1 MPDKNNTLPDDFL
14 SEGFYGRGRKIFT
27 EGPRSSTVPNPQ
39 MSPEGYD
46 RMRQDAGLENVSL
59 PYDQEMLNEMAYQS
73 QSWGYNLAAGVGRT
87 AAKAFTEILATPGY
101 IAAGVQGVTGNG
113 WDNAWLEKTR
123 DLDQYFKNQM
133 PIYTSRA
140 IDEGGIINKLTDTA
154 WWGTT
159 GADGLGFMVAM
170 MAPGKLLSAMGMGRA
185 LARGVGGVG
194 RGLEAITGT
203 TTAAEMLE
211 AGTRLSTNGF
221 GRFTR
226 ALRTVGESQKAV
238 NMAESGLN
246 LFVNTMAEASAEANG
261 TYLNLTKELVAK
273 GYSKEKAEELAGNAA
288 SSVFGVNLAILAA
301 SNFVL
306 EKYLLKGFDTQ
317 ANISRR
323 LGGMKMFD
331 DIADNVTARTA
342 AQGVREGAEQ
352 VAKEGVEQAAEGVQ
366 RAAGEAVETAV
377 EGMAPEA
384 AQRATAETLAEGVT
398 EAAGKRIS
406 SKGPAPMGFKE
417 QIGHYAKSVVTGFS
431 TESIQEGM
439 QTSAEQL
446 FSQMAEE
453 GDLSQPWNIPGNM
466 LDVVQKLVQNVGEF
480 ESTQQSREF
489 YEAAVLGGVLGG
501 GPGIYGTRKGIQEE
515 EEMLFGNEAVKPR
528 EKTFGSTRIAKALDA
543 ITGREEKAPSKG
555 MIKYFK
561 EMVQN
566 NSIPYSEFLQK
577 DENGNFITD
586 ENANYVIDQEK
597 VKAIAGASEEH
608 TKQISMLAMA
618 EAVLTDKKQKNK
630 ITVEEEAVLDGIK
643 NRRESMMLSPYINYN
658 GGVEIFKQHVD
669 EIVNRMYEEN
679 PSVDAATLA
688 KERLRLV
695 DKVER
700 LTKQREVIDN
710 TQRRTTEFLLEE
722 PGTQDQKMMFGYN
735 LLADKKFVGSQMDF
749 YDNALKEID
758 QEIFML
764 EEEKKK
770 AERDNVDFSPLKET
784 ELEQKKEKRDSMKE
798 LYNESVNNYNDLFN
812 IEKQKKEYADFLNDK
827 GKYKQSEE
835 ERMREEI
842 KDPEYINKLFKK
854 KGVDYNEDFDEIHID
869 FNGTTLLLTRKD
881 GKLLL
886 TNEARTAYFEYRLRD
901 EADPSKGYAV
911 FSVPITEQNKDIAE
925 TTQETIDYLLKRDP
939 EMYIISDKE
948 ESATKKKE
956 RIDAEF
962 QGMRREMIQQLD
974 EKIEEE
980 LKKAEELEAGLNET
994 IALLEDVETKKKE
1007 LQEESEKKINNLK
1020 ENITRIAKE
1029 LKSKRKPE
1037 TKQKLQEQLDALNV
1051 QLKEAEA
1058 FAKEEEKKADKQ
1070 IKEISALRNKIKN
1083 AISKDR
1089 PGEMAEFFRKYK
1101 EKIENIINKY
1111 EMEAADQISAAEMEF
1126 LNQIVLESLQI
1137 DPQDTIRIKTI
1148 EELLKKEISKNT
1160 EFKKVIEEEYKGV
1173 FEEADKALNE
1183 TIETL
1188 EKRKQ
1193 SIYRFSEAL
1202 TKVKRQIEDIEE
1214 QIKNLESDIIP
1225 LTPEEEAKI
1234 KELQKQKEDRLLKS
1248 ERFQKKISELAQDT
1262 LDLMDRIDM
1271 IIQLKGMPIKQSVQ
1285 EISAILGR
1293 TKKRLTA
1300 LENIR
1305 IISELKT
1312 KARLYKPAE
1321 EEADQS
1327 EESKD
1332 KEINAVN
1339 KNLLRPTTAFLL
1351 TGREVEF
1358 EIRDGIAK
1366 DLYDEDGKLIFN
1378 PNPYSRGWFDFTN
1391 GLAKGALSRVSKEKN
1406 EKFGFDVNKANDY
1419 FITTYDNAPEEVKKA
1434 IDASYQFDE
1443 TTNPGISSKKKE
1455 GLYVYVT
1462 DKKGKIRVSR
1472 RAKGREFALF
1482 TSLRSLDNIEQKI
1495 GLSDEQLEK
1504 EIKRYT
1510 AFVNDVKSEIESG
1523 GKPVKIEMK
1532 NEVGSKFYNR
1542 IKGKGSRLADIFPSY
1557 FNDDKARTVKFA
1569 KNLNVSEGEEF
1580 ERFGR
1585 KYRLNPGTPYF
1596 TISGAAPLILHQRN
1610 LNDDEINTIMALL
1623 ADERE
1628 SIDGVDVLEL
1638 LGTMINFGKRS
1649 KNKFEIYKK
1658 GSRVYFRIGDK
1669 SNSINVSLL
1678 SKDEADLTDAET
1690 IKKKELVEFLKKK
1703 YFYINKNFLEKNKMI
1718 PFLENGTIKTKEV
1731 NYTDYLL
1738 ANVLEARID
1747 KDKPFVQSNLVIDNN
1762 SFKPIA
1768 KPKPKSTET
1777 REPQKG
1783 TKKPGG
1789 VSTATRKKF
1798 NDFRDSLF
1806 DELEAVGFDIDG
1818 TKQYEQVYGKITVGG
1833 DELSVVFDINGYNVV
1848 VNIVSGDDFIPLDK
1862 EILDAI
1868 SKIEIDDTYK
1878 SWAESFGIKE
1888 DEDAGEE
1895 DDANTGDDP
1904 DVVDNTSAN
1913 LTGTKPEAKKAEQR
1927 TSKKTKQQQEADEEY
1942 SFDSEEDT
1950 EKRSERVNKRKEKR
1964 KERREEAEKGS
1975 VVEKEDKKKRPRQD
1989 EDEDED
1995 SEESFEPTPPPTKP
2009 TPPPPAVPPVAP
2021 TPTAPAPVVRPTDI
2035 EQQRADI
2042 ERRRQKA
2049 IDSIRIDQYAPTL
2062 IQGQVAYTSNEP
2074 DKSHPV
2080 KGQTIGG
2087 FSKQSVAEQIN
2098 AKYDAELAALGKPT
2112 APVTP
2117 AAPVAE
2123 PSVPE
2128 SKPVAQ
2134 QPKQQE
2140 KSAEKIELKGEK
2152 FYFPS
2157 PDYQNRFPASWGKK
2171 EYDEMSSV
2179 FEIYIDGNQAVF
2191 QISSI
2196 DRSQRFALSQFESRV
2211 KPVSFE
2217 PDNSR
2222 NENTKRII
2230 VETPGKA
2237 ELKDGYWVV
2246 TQKMKVL
2253 YDNGQGEL
2261 KYKIITL
2268 DETKARLKNL
2278 EESGQVTKKCN

>member
-1 MPDKNNTLPDDFL
+1 MPGDNDFL
-14 SEGFYGRGRKIFT
+14 FGTGTPVIPEYANPSVVRE
-27 EGPRSSTVPNPQ
+27 TVA
-39 MSPEGYD
+39 PENYKEI
-46 RMRQDAGLENVSL
+46 QDYIGTTYAL
-59 PYDQEMLNEMAYQS
+59 PYDKEMLNEMAYQS
-73 QSWGYNLAAGVGRT
+73 QSWGGNLAKGVGRT

-140 IDEGGIINKLTDTA
+140 IDEGGIIGKLTDTA

-170 MAPGKLLSAMGMGRA
+170 MAPGRLLSAMGMGRA

-194 RGLEAITGT
+194 RGLEAITGA

-261 TYLNLTKELVAK
+261 TYLNLTKELMAK
-273 GYSKEKAEELAGNAA
+273 GYKKEKAEELAGNAA
-288 SSVFGVNLAILAA
+288 SSVFGVNLAILGA

-323 LGGMKMFD
+323 LGGMRMFD

-342 AQGVREGAEQ
+342 AQGAREGAEQ
-352 VAKEGVEQAAEGVQ
+352 VAREGVEQAAEGVQ
-366 RAAGEAVETAV
+366 RAAGEAVE
-377 EGMAPEA
+377 GIAPEA

-398 EAAGKRIS
+398 ETAGKRIS
-406 SKGPAPMGFKE
+406 SKGPAPMSFKE
-417 QIGHYAKSVVTGFS
+417 QLGHYAKSVVTGFS

-489 YEAAVLGGVLGG
+489 YEAAVLGGILGG

-515 EEMLFGNEAVKPR
+515 EEMLFGSPGVKAR

-608 TKQISMLAMA
+608 AKQISMLAMA

-643 NRRESMMLSPYINYN
+643 NRRESMMLSPYVNYN

-679 PSVDAATLA
+679 PTVDAATLA
-688 KERLRLV
+688 KERIRLI

-710 TQRRTTEFLLEE
+710 TQRRTTEFLLAE
-722 PGTQDQKMMFGYN
+722 PGTQDQKTMFGYN

-784 ELEQKKEKRDSMKE
+784 ELEQKKEKRDSMQE
-798 LYNESVNNYNDLFN
+798 LYEESVKNYNDLFDV
-812 IEKQKKEYADFLNDK
+812 EKQKKEYADFLNDK

-842 KDPEYINKLFKK
+842 KDPEYISKLFKK
-854 KGVDYNEDFDEIHID
+854 KGIDYNEDFDEIHID

-911 FSVPITEQNKDIAE
+911 FSVPITEQNKDTAE

-939 EMYIISDKE
+939 EVYIIFDKE
-948 ESATKKKE
+948 ESAIKKKE

-980 LKKAEELEAGLNET
+980 LKKAEKLEAGLNET

-1029 LKSKRKPE
+1029 LKLKRKPE

-1051 QLKEAEA
+1051 QLKEAET

-1160 EFKKVIEEEYKGV
+1160 EFKKVIEEEYKDV

-1202 TKVKRQIEDIEE
+1202 NKVKRQIEDIEE

-1225 LTPEEEAKI
+1225 LTAEEEAKI

-1358 EIRDGIAK
+1358 EMRDGIAK

-1378 PNPYSRGWFDFTN
+1378 QNPYSRGWFDFTN
-1391 GLAKGALSRVSKEKN
+1391 GLAKGALSRVTKEKD
-1406 EKFGFDVNKANDY
+1406 EKFGFDVNKNNDY
-1419 FITTYDNAPEEVKKA
+1419 FITTYDNAPEEVKKT

-1443 TTNPGISSKKKE
+1443 TTNLGISSQKKE

-1510 AFVNDVKSEIESG
+1510 DFVNDVKSEIESG

-1532 NEVGSKFYNR
+1532 SEVGSKFYNR

-1557 FNDDKARTVKFA
+1557 FNDDKGKTVKFP

-1580 ERFGR
+1580 ERFG
-1585 KYRLNPGTPYF
+1585 KTYRLNPGTPYF

-1610 LNDDEINTIMALL
+1610 LNDDEIDTIMALL
-1623 ADERE
+1623 AEERE
-1628 SIDGVDVLEL
+1628 SIDGVDVLDL

-1658 GSRVYFRIGDK
+1658 GNRVYFRIGDK
-1669 SNSINVSLL
+1669 SNSINTSLL
-1678 SKDEADLTDAET
+1678 SKDEADLTDAEA

-1703 YFYINKNFLEKNKMI
+1703 YFYVNKNFLEKNKMI

-1768 KPKPKSTET
+1768 KPKAKSTET
-1777 REPQKG
+1777 KEPQKG

-1789 VSTATRKKF
+1789 VSTAARKKF
-1798 NDFRDSLF
+1798 NDFRDKLF
-1806 DELEAVGFDIDG
+1806 DELEDVGFDIDG
-1818 TKQYEQVYGKITVGG
+1818 TKQYEKVYGKITLGG
-1833 DELSVVFDINGYNVV
+1833 NEYPVIIDINGYDAT
-1848 VNIVSGDDFIPLDK
+1848 VSILDK
-1862 EILDAI
+1862 EKNVEALDKELLDAA

-1878 SWAESFGIKE
+1878 SWAEAFGIEE
-1888 DEDAGEE
+1888 DEDTGEE

-1913 LTGTKPEAKKAEQR
+1913 LTGTKPKAKKAAQK
-1927 TSKKTKQQQEADEEY
+1927 TSQTAKQQQQSDEEY

-1950 EKRSERVNKRKEKR
+1950 KKRSERVNKRKEKKR
-1964 KERREEAEKGS
+1964 ERREEAEKGS
-1975 VVEKEDKKKRPRQD
+1975 VVKKEDRKKRPRQD
-1989 EDEDED
+1989 EDEDGDFED
-1995 SEESFEPTPPPTKP
+1995 LTKP
-2009 TPPPPAVPPVAP
+2009 TPPPTTP
-2021 TPTAPAPVVRPTDI
+2021 PTAPAPVATPTDI

-2042 ERRRQKA
+2042 EKRRQKA

-2062 IQGQVAYTSNEP
+2062 IQGQVAYTSDEP

-2098 AKYDAELAALGKPT
+2098 AKYDAELEALEGKPV

-2117 AAPVAE
+2117 AAPVE
-2123 PSVPE
+2123 QPGVPE
-2128 SKPVAQ
+2128 TKPVAQ

-2140 KSAEKIELKGEK
+2140 KPIEKIELKGER

-2157 PDYQNRFPASWGKK
+2157 PDSQGRFPASWGKK
-2171 EYDEMSSV
+2171 EYNEMSSI

-2196 DRSQRFALSQFESRV
+2196 DRSQRFALSQFESIV

-2217 PDNSR
+2217 PDNLR
-2222 NENTKRII
+2222 NENTKRVI

-2237 ELKDGYWVV
+2237 ELRDGYWVV

-2253 YDNGQGEL
+2253 YDNGQGES
-2261 KYKIITL
+2261 KYKIMNL
-2268 DETKARLKNL
+2268 EEAKAILKNL
-2278 EESGQVTKKCN
+2278 QESDQVTTKCE